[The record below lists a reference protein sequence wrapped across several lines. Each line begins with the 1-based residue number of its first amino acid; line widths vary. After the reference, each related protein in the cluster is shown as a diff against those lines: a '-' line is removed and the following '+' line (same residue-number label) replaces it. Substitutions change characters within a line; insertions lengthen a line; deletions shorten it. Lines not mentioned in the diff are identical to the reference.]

1 MLNANVIRF
10 FYKNHFEL
18 GNNHVTLNCSTELE
32 ASFFCPK
39 EEKGE
44 RATPE

>member
-1 MLNANVIRF
+1 MLRANGIKLF
-10 FYKNHFEL
+10 LKNLFEL
-18 GNNHVTLNCSTELE
+18 GLKHVTLNCSTEPKV
-32 ASFFCPK
+32 SFFCPK